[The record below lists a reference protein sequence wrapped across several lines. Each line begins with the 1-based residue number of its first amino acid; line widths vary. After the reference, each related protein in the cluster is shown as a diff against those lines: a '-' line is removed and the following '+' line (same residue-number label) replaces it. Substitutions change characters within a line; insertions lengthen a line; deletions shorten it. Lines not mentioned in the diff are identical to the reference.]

1 MIGEAISPSIELI
14 GVIKKYGQTVA
25 LSGLDLR
32 VERGGIVGVLGPN
45 GAGKTTMLRVLLGL
59 VAPDA
64 GAVRVLGLDPIRDGM
79 RVRGQVGVLLEHDGI
94 YPRLSAEDNLILH
107 ARLQHVP
114 DGERAGRIETM
125 LRAFGLWDRRRD
137 RAGTWSVGMR
147 KKLSIARSLLHAPS
161 LLLLDE
167 PFSGLDPVAA
177 ADLRELI
184 IAQARQHR
192 VTVLLTTHDLAHA
205 EKICS
210 EVAVIE
216 NGRVLARG
224 APDKLGASGGGADR
238 VEATIVADG
247 LDAALFEALV
257 AEGWITEHRLEGRVA
272 TIVCPSPRFARLTTE
287 LVRRGVAVEEVQ
299 KTGRSL
305 EAAFIAL
312 TRRGRGTP

>member
-1 MIGEAISPSIELI
+1 MIGESMSLSIELL
-14 GVIKKYGQTVA
+14 GVVKKYGANPA

-45 GAGKTTMLRVLLGL
+45 GAGKTTLLRVLLGL
-59 VAPDA
+59 VRPDA
-64 GAVRVLGLDPIRDGM
+64 GSVRVLGLDPIRDGT
-79 RVRGQVGVLLEHDGI
+79 RLRGQVGVLLEHDGI
-94 YPRLSAEDNLILH
+94 YPRLSAEDNLLLH

-114 DGERAGRIETM
+114 ESERAPRIET
-125 LRAFGLWDRRRD
+125 LLQAFGLWQRRRD

-147 KKLSIARSLLHAPS
+147 KRLSIARSLLHAPS

-184 IAQARQHR
+184 LAHARQHR
-192 VTVLLTTHDLAHA
+192 VTVLSTTHDLAHA

-210 EVAVIE
+210 EVAVLE

-224 APDKLGASGGGADR
+224 APDRLGEGSGPADGI
-238 VEATIVADG
+238 EATVVADG
-247 LDAALFEALV
+247 LDATLLDALV
-257 AEGWITEHRLEGRVA
+257 ADGWLTQHRLEGRVA
-272 TIVCPSPRFARLTTE
+272 TIVSPTPRFPRLTTE
-287 LVRRGVAVEEVQ
+287 LVRRGAIVEEVK
-299 KTGRSL
+299 KTGPSL

-312 TRRGRGTP
+312 TRRQRGAA